1 LFNRNIRR
9 RALILAFFVLAAH
22 QCLEA
27 RLPASL
33 GASTTFVDMTPDELA
48 KQIPELK
55 HLLPAQSQERLPTI
69 LKRAGVTVADFFDNF
84 SNTTCTERIMSLV
97 GTSIKTPEGH
107 FNTECNYLAVA
118 RSRADKTLLQEYR
131 ADSKGEP
138 IQHQGLIVTT
148 GFVALLA
155 HFHPAHQRE
164 SGFRYLGRET
174 VKGRNTYVVAF
185 AQRPGVARQASRVGA
200 DHKTGFVFVQGVA
213 WIDPASFRIL
223 RMRTDIEQPEMDVGL
238 KSETTQVEYAEVS
251 FKEGGKTLWLPREV
265 TVNGELNGN
274 IFHNRHHYSDFRL
287 FVVETEGK
295 QKNP

>member
-1 LFNRNIRR
+1 MFKRNMRR
-9 RALILAFFVLAAH
+9 LALILAFFVLAAH
-22 QCLEA
+22 QRLEA
-27 RLPASL
+27 RVPASL
-33 GASTTFVDMTPDELA
+33 GASKTFVDMTPDELA
-48 KQIPELK
+48 RQIPELK
-55 HLLPAQSQERLPTI
+55 HLVPAQSQEMLPTI
-69 LKRAGVTVADFFDNF
+69 LERAGVTVADFFDNF

-97 GTSIKTPEGH
+97 GTSIKTPESH

-118 RSRADKTLLQEYR
+118 RSGADKTLLQEFR

-138 IQHQGLIVTT
+138 IRHQGLIVTT

-164 SGFRYLGRET
+164 SGFRYLGREA
-174 VKGRNTYVVAF
+174 VKGQDTYVVAF
-185 AQRPGVARQASRVGA
+185 AQRPGVARPASRVGFG
-200 DHKTGFVFVQGVA
+200 HKTGFAFVQGVA

-238 KSETTQVEYAEVS
+238 KSETTQVEYAEVT

-265 TVNGELNGN
+265 DVSGELNGN

-287 FVVETEGK
+287 FVVQTGEK